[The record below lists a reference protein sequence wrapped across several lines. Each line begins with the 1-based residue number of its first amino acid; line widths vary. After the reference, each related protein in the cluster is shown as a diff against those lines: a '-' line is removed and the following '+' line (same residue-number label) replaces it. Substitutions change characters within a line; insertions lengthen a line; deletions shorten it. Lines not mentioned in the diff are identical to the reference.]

1 MSELDI
7 RIGDCREVMAAM
19 EADSVDAIVTDPPY
33 ALTGASRG
41 GGGFMGK
48 TWDAQIPGPEVWA
61 EALRVAKPGAHLVA
75 AGGTRTFH
83 RLVCAIEDAGWEIRD
98 TVCWITGQGFPKSL
112 DISKAIDKAGTAESE
127 DIRAFQQALI
137 AARKSKGLTRAEVS
151 TRVVGTASGA
161 TWNWE
166 TGLRVPT
173 GDHWN
178 KLVEVLSLPQEFVG
192 LRDAAERA
200 VLAARRGSTKTYDIG
215 AKDEVGPRPPIT
227 APTTDAARQWAGWGT
242 ALKPAV
248 EFFTIA
254 RKPLAAGT
262 VAANVLAHGT
272 GALNID
278 GCRVEGGPS
287 SGGSISGSSAL
298 GQSSGWNA
306 HTNRTAMIDRT
317 MPLGRWPANLVLAHS
332 DGCREVGTKRVRG
345 SRIEKPSEEFEAFAD
360 GGMGGPRGGPRG
372 PRGHGDADGME
383 TVAAWE
389 CEPDCPVRLLDEQSR
404 ELTSNGQVASY
415 ESRPNAV
422 YGDLSGHVFNARQTN
437 SGGAS
442 RFFYCA
448 KSSSGER
455 HYAGKNVHSTVK
467 PVDLMR
473 WLCRLVTPPGGLVLD
488 PFAGSGSTGIAALA
502 EGFRFIG
509 IEISPEYATIAKR
522 RIAGPL
528 FSGGD
533 E

>member
-1 MSELDI
+1 M
-7 RIGDCREVMAAM
+7 
-19 EADSVDAIVTDPPY
+19 
-33 ALTGASRG
+33 
-41 GGGFMGK
+41 
-48 TWDAQIPGPEVWA
+48 
-61 EALRVAKPGAHLVA
+61 
-75 AGGTRTFH
+75 
-83 RLVCAIEDAGWEIRD
+83 
-98 TVCWITGQGFPKSL
+98 
-112 DISKAIDKAGTAESE
+112 SKAIDKAAGIWRGRCGEVTIAEQP
-127 DIRAFQQALI
+127 A
-137 AARKSKGLTRAEVS
+137 KGREYERTEK
-151 TRVVGTASGA
+151 GDPA
-161 TWNWE
+161 TPA
-166 TGLRVPT
+166 GLE
-173 GDHWN
+173 W
-178 KLVEVLSLPQEFVG
+178 Q
-192 LRDAAERA
+192 
-200 VLAARRGSTKTYDIG
+200 
-215 AKDEVGPRPPIT
+215 
-227 APTTDAARQWAGWGT
+227 GWGT
-242 ALKPAV
+242 ALKPAW
-248 EFFTIA
+248 EPIILA
-254 RKPLAAGT
+254 RKPLSGT

-278 GCRVEGGPS
+278 GCRIKTG
-287 SGGSISGSSAL
+287 
-298 GQSSGWNA
+298 
-306 HTNRTAMIDRT
+306 TR
-317 MPLGRWPANLVLAHS
+317 PLVQPHDSGRWPANLVLAHS

-345 SRIEKPSEEFEAFAD
+345 SRIEKPSEHEFEAFAD
-360 GGMGGPRGGPRG
+360 GGMGGPRG